1 MGPIPVYLEQGRSRT
16 FAVTLDWPGWARS
29 GKGDE
34 GALDALAAYAVRF
47 LPVARRT
54 GLPVDF
60 APDDVTF
67 EVVERVAGTRT
78 TDFGAI
84 DAVLGRDADPVTDA
98 EGERLARCVEAA
110 WAELDEVAARTSA
123 ELVRGPRGG
132 GRDRDP
138 MLAHVL
144 GAEQSYARKIGVAH
158 KTPDIG
164 DEPAIAAMRAD
175 IAAVLRRPWQGED
188 LGLGR
193 GRSWPPRYAAR
204 RIAWHVLDHAWEMQ
218 DKDLSGR

>member
-1 MGPIPVYLEQGRSRT
+1 MGPIPVYLEQGRART

-34 GALDALAAYAVRF
+34 GALDALAEYAARF

-60 APDDVTF
+60 ADDDVTF
-67 EVVERVAGTRT
+67 EVVERVPGTPT

-84 DAVLGRDADPVTDA
+84 DAVLGRDAAPVTDE

-110 WAELDEVAARTSA
+110 WAELDEVAAGTSA
-123 ELVRGPRGG
+123 ELARGPRGG

-158 KTPDIG
+158 KTPEVG
-164 DEPAIAAMRAD
+164 
-175 IAAVLRRPWQGED
+175 
-188 LGLGR
+188 
-193 GRSWPPRYAAR
+193 
-204 RIAWHVLDHAWEMQ
+204 
-218 DKDLSGR
+218 

>member
-1 MGPIPVYLEQGRSRT
+1 MGVIQVYLEQGRSRT
-16 FAVTLDWPGWARS
+16 FAVALDWPGWARS
-29 GKGDE
+29 GNGE
-34 GALDALAAYAVRF
+34 EAALDALAEYAVRY

-60 APDDVTF
+60 APDAATF
-67 EVVERVAGTRT
+67 EVVQRVPGNAT

-84 DAVLGRDADPVTDA
+84 DAVLPGDELPVPA
-98 EGERLARCVEAA
+98 EEGDRLARCVEAA
-110 WAELDEVAARTSA
+110 WAELDAIAAHTSA
-123 ELVRGPRGG
+123 ELAKGPRGG

-144 GAEQSYARKIGVAH
+144 AAEQSYARKVGVAH
-158 KTPDIG
+158 RTPEVG
-164 DEPAIAAMRAD
+164 DEPAISAMRAV
-175 IAAVLRRPWQGED
+175 IAAVLRGAWQGEE

-218 DKDLSGR
+218 DKRLTTG

>member
-1 MGPIPVYLEQGRSRT
+1 MGAIPVYLEQGRSRT
-16 FAVTLDWPGWARS
+16 FAVALDWPGWARS
-29 GKGDE
+29 GRGDE
-34 GALDALAAYAVRF
+34 AALDALAEYAGRY

-60 APDDVTF
+60 APDAVTF
-67 EVVERVAGTRT
+67 EVVERVPGNAT

-84 DAVLGRDADPVTDA
+84 DAVLPGDERPMSTE
-98 EGERLARCVEAA
+98 EGDRLARCVEAA
-110 WAELDEVAARTSA
+110 WAELDAVAARTSVDLA
-123 ELVRGPRGG
+123 KGPRGG

-144 GAEQSYARKIGVAH
+144 GAEHAYARKIGVAAP
-158 KTPDIG
+158 KPELG
-164 DEPAIAAMRAD
+164 DEAAVRALRDGIAAA
-175 IAAVLRRPWQGED
+175 LRRPWDGEA

-193 GRSWPPRYAAR
+193 ARSWPPRYAAR

-218 DKDLSGR
+218 DKDLTGA